1 MQQGTAPGHE
11 GSRSNASDS
20 PPPLESHSSST
31 TESHSSRSR
40 DKPSRH
46 EPYALNK
53 SATRRKDTPTE
64 LTARGHTAPLMP
76 IVKRRRARRLLYV
89 SPHATPLGTHTL
101 WDPLP
106 DECHN
111 SEDTEDSSSRISKD
125 NAPPQTTPAEA
136 ADGPIQREEWEKL
149 QQIHLA
155 TASNSWVQQYNHE
168 LESAIKA
175 WHGVFYSITREQLQA
190 APSLLEDDNA
200 TDYIHRLR
208 TTIKANQRSSP
219 KARQQWEHHCAVKSL
234 PLKVQAHT
242 VCSLQGYLASQRL
255 LRHNHVQQEVT
266 HTPRRTCPLQQ
277 NNRQDR
283 TPAWATLPLPASQSF
298 DEAPPAEACS
308 LPSESISQVNIRL
321 RARHQLEESEQSL
334 IRDLVVG
341 EPTDHTATAEA
352 SPTTPVTLCSEGQPH
367 DEGRRQPVDPIAR
380 PLTSTVAELYTFD
393 AQVDLDDVLEVL
405 REQTSYLWASAYPGV
420 EAQPDSVPPHFLA
433 FGEHM
438 QQLAYFYVT
447 AVLEKEASATQSLWF
462 TISSPR
468 QEDEEPDL
476 C

>member
-1 MQQGTAPGHE
+1 M
-11 GSRSNASDS
+11 
-20 PPPLESHSSST
+20 
-31 TESHSSRSR
+31 
-40 DKPSRH
+40 
-46 EPYALNK
+46 
-53 SATRRKDTPTE
+53 
-64 LTARGHTAPLMP
+64 
-76 IVKRRRARRLLYV
+76 
-89 SPHATPLGTHTL
+89 
-101 WDPLP
+101 
-106 DECHN
+106 
-111 SEDTEDSSSRISKD
+111 
-125 NAPPQTTPAEA
+125 
-136 ADGPIQREEWEKL
+136 
-149 QQIHLA
+149 
-155 TASNSWVQQYNHE
+155 QQYNHE

-175 WHGVFYSITREQLQA
+175 WHGVFYSITKEQLQA
-190 APSLLEDDNA
+190 APTLLEDDNA

-219 KARQQWEHHCAVKSL
+219 KARQQWERHCAVKSL

-321 RARHQLEESEQSL
+321 RARQQLEESEQSL

-367 DEGRRQPVDPIAR
+367 DEGRRQPVDPTAR

-393 AQVDLDDVLEVL
+393 AQVDLADVLEAL
-405 REQTSYLWASAYPGV
+405 REQASYLWASAYPGV

-462 TISSPR
+462 TMSSPR